1 MSKRKVQKDRTKAPQ
16 RPLKVPPRKTT
27 IGDLIKFG
35 ARNREQREKVAR
47 YRRDWHRFAQE
58 LAPRVSEKVARR
70 YLKEAA
76 FIAGIDAGRLW
87 FCLHNRDL
95 EEAIK
100 ALVSLRELVGEF
112 VTGQRK
118 LPVRATTAPQLKSRR
133 PLAPAGVIAPPKDAK
148 KKKPKPPRVFSG
160 NTRKPGSHRGPY

>member
-1 MSKRKVQKDRTKAPQ
+1 MGNI
-16 RPLKVPPRKTT
+16 LF
-27 IGDLIKFG
+27 L
-35 ARNREQREKVAR
+35 
-47 YRRDWHRFAQE
+47 
-58 LAPRVSEKVARR
+58 L
-70 YLKEAA
+70 A
-76 FIAGIDAGRLW
+76 FIGLPVLAYVWVRSLTWLAIWILASAAIVGAFIDFTIDAGRLW

>member
-16 RPLKVPPRKTT
+16 RLLKVPPRKTT

-58 LAPRVSEKVARR
+58 LAPRVSGEVARH

-87 FCLHNRDL
+87 DL
-95 EEAIK
+95 PSLQFAL
-100 ALVSLRELVGEF
+100 LVSFLIVAVAAF
-112 VTGQRK
+112 F
-118 LPVRATTAPQLKSRR
+118 SR
-133 PLAPAGVIAPPKDAK
+133 
-148 KKKPKPPRVFSG
+148 
-160 NTRKPGSHRGPY
+160 